1 MPYIKRVEPYAKMQR
16 LLRGY
21 GLNAPALAKVLGCSE
36 PTARGLLN
44 SRTAKLTLQDLDRIN
59 RFGHVPMEEIREAII
74 R

>member
-1 MPYIKRVEPYAKMQR
+1 MPYIKCVEPYSKMQR

-21 GLNAPALAKVLGCSE
+21 GLNAPALAKVLGVSE

-44 SRTAKLTLQDLDRIN
+44 GRTSKLTLGDLDRIN
-59 RFGHVPMEEIREAII
+59 RFGHIPMEEIRDAIA